1 LCKCKGRDNSYE
13 NGVARNISHS
23 AANYAPVPILPRLG
37 SGLIWG
43 VAWGTGR
50 LHIQGTAKV
59 GNESDE
65 SPIFVSEIQG
75 HSGPPLLGRT
85 KATLKPEIRLS
96 NTDHFGE
103 ERFGVES
110 DRTWQLN
117 LSSVGRVFELR
128 RSHHNGA
135 LTTWFVQADTFLQI
149 RSCRLLFKRAADLS
163 DPITG
168 RLFSCGCVKSSV

>member
-1 LCKCKGRDNSYE
+1 MSEAGLAKSICYRCLGDRASSPSK
-13 NGVARNISHS
+13 ARH
-23 AANYAPVPILPRLG
+23 
-37 SGLIWG
+37 
-43 VAWGTGR
+43 
-50 LHIQGTAKV
+50 KV
-59 GNESDE
+59 GNGSDE

-96 NTDHFGE
+96 NTDRFGE

-135 LTTWFVQADTFLQI
+135 LTTCLSKRILFYRYEAVACCLNGQQI
-149 RSCRLLFKRAADLS
+149 
-163 DPITG
+163 
-168 RLFSCGCVKSSV
+168 